1 MVRPLDASYCNGLID
16 RLYLILCFFEQDIK
30 TRNSFLLNVEHEVIG
45 ASYRTKLSD
54 YIRLANKLSYIRF
67 RFSADIGRFEAGTSR
82 HTEIRREILSCIR
95 IVEKIRGEYCNEQ

>member
-1 MVRPLDASYCNGLID
+1 MVQPLDASYCNGLID
-16 RLYLILCFFEQDIK
+16 RLYLILCFFEQDVK
-30 TRNSFLLNVEHEVIG
+30 TRNVFLLNVEHEVIG

-67 RFSADIGRFEAGTSR
+67 RFGDAVGQFEAGTPR

-95 IVEKIRGEYCNEQ
+95 IVERIRGERCNEQ